1 MVIPIRKLLFL
12 QIVIVLFLLT
22 MNFFPERWSWTIH
35 QLFDLDREA
44 NIPTWYS
51 TVLLFSVSLSSL
63 GIYMLN
69 SGQKH
74 KQKFWSIFS
83 YVYCFLSL
91 DEGGHI
97 HENVTRVTSIKWV
110 FIYAPFAG
118 AFFLICVYQ
127 LVKSNNKKLCDW
139 ILGGLVIYAL
149 GGLGFECISYVF
161 RPLPPLL
168 QNLEFVL
175 EEGLEMVGTIMVL
188 TGCLQEVNRLWNL
201 EYHEI
206 ASCTYDMRSKAIK

>member
-1 MVIPIRKLLFL
+1 MAIPIRKLLFL
-12 QIVIVLFLLT
+12 QIGIALFLLT
-22 MNFFPERWSWTIH
+22 MHFFPERWSWTIH
-35 QLFDLDREA
+35 RYRVFDVDSEA

-63 GIYMLN
+63 GIYMLS

-74 KQKFWSIFS
+74 KQIFWPIFS

-91 DEGGHI
+91 DEAAHI
-97 HENVTRVTSIKWV
+97 HELITKATSIKWV

-118 AFFLICVYQ
+118 AFFLICAYH
-127 LVKSNNKKLCDW
+127 LVKSNNKKLRNW
-139 ILGGLVIYAL
+139 LLGGLVIYAL
-149 GGLGFECISYVF
+149 GGLGGETISYVF

-175 EEGLEMVGTIMVL
+175 EEGFEMVGTIMVL
-188 TGCLQEVNRLWNL
+188 NGCLQEVNRLWSI
-201 EYHEI
+201 EYREI
-206 ASCTYDMRSKAIK
+206 ASCTHDQ